1 MVPGGAGCLSQ
12 GVEEEEE
19 EEEAQGFVEIE
30 WVLFCS
36 PPPARPWRYGI
47 TPAADTTTVALWVDD
62 GTDSWPN
69 SVSREERRGREREE
83 KERRKRTGRKGMEEN

>member
-12 GVEEEEE
+12 EVEEEEE
-19 EEEAQGFVEIE
+19 EEAEAVVEIE

-47 TPAADTTTVALWVDD
+47 TPAADTTTEALWVDD
-62 GTDSWPN
+62 GMDSWPN
-69 SVSREERRGREREE
+69 SERAKDREGKESKTKWKRPGEE
-83 KERRKRTGRKGMEEN
+83 IKGKGKK

>member
-1 MVPGGAGCLSQ
+1 MQ
-12 GVEEEEE
+12 
-19 EEEAQGFVEIE
+19 IE

-47 TPAADTTTVALWVDD
+47 TPAAETTTVALWVDT

-69 SVSREERRGREREE
+69 SVIGEKKEGKETNYTVVMEKKIWERYKIQHRGTRCQI
-83 KERRKRTGRKGMEEN
+83 KM

>member
-12 GVEEEEE
+12 TVEEEEE
-19 EEEAQGFVEIE
+19 EEEEAEGVVEIV

-62 GTDSWPN
+62 GTDSWLN
-69 SVSREERRGREREE
+69 SVRQ
-83 KERRKRTGRKGMEEN
+83 EENKVKWRKI